1 MGGGGLVDAGFIS
14 LVGAAAGPSGGGWVL
29 PSLSDIL
36 MCAVFACLIW
46 LGTAQFSR
54 WFDVPS
60 LWMLDSDRVRS
71 MKYCTSTLGS
81 RLALACE
88 HVPSLQ

>member
-60 LWMLDSDRVRS
+60 PDGQLLYLSLDAGQR
-71 MKYCTSTLGS
+71 
-81 RLALACE
+81 
-88 HVPSLQ
+88 PS